1 MEDLF
6 EAQDYIQDM
15 EENLKKMYNYLYNE
29 FINIRAGRAN
39 PHILD
44 KIKVDYYG
52 NLTPINQLANI
63 SVPEARMLLISVW
76 DTSILKDVI
85 SAIQQ
90 SDIGI
95 NPIDDGKIIRLVFPI
110 LTEERRKE
118 LCKKAKQLT
127 ENQKVQMRNARRDCM
142 DNIKKLKKE
151 GLISEDEFGKYEKQ
165 IQDIL
170 DKNIA
175 SLDNAYADK
184 EKEIMEI

>member
-85 SAIQQ
+85 I
-90 SDIGI
+90 
-95 NPIDDGKIIRLVFPI
+95 
-110 LTEERRKE
+110 KE
-118 LCKKAKQLT
+118 
-127 ENQKVQMRNARRDCM
+127 
-142 DNIKKLKKE
+142 
-151 GLISEDEFGKYEKQ
+151 
-165 IQDIL
+165 
-170 DKNIA
+170 
-175 SLDNAYADK
+175 
-184 EKEIMEI
+184 